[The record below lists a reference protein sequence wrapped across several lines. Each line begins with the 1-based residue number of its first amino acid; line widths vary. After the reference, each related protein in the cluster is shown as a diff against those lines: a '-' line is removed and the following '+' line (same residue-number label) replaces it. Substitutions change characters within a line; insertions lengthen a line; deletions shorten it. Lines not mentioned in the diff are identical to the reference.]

1 MRSLLQ
7 ERQRV
12 PHELLGMFS
21 ASCADDL
28 HGEDVSASVHGRAG
42 HKVQSEFGRFKAG
55 SNQVASATAVNQ
67 KGELN

>member
-12 PHELLGMFS
+12 PHEMPGMFS

-28 HGEDVSASVHGRAG
+28 HGESVPAALHGRACS
-42 HKVQSEFGRFKAG
+42 KVQSEF
-55 SNQVASATAVNQ
+55 
-67 KGELN
+67 